1 MNHFR
6 PAEVAVSNPCG
17 TNPAAATASSAA
29 APTGVDHQPATAMI
43 VPITATAQTLM
54 PIASASLSPASRSR
68 DLRAQPKPGSTRQA
82 AVSRPKRS
90 MPIQPV
96 AARRTT
102 QIAMATASVNAS
114 FFVNYSPCQ
123 RPRTISLDADLNRA
137 RSQERRVRS
146 PRPLTILS
154 ATASHCHDQITI
166 RPRQVLPFRRF
177 SQSGNDPTPLVDKL
191 ESAACLSYY
200 FWIQPDRDFPES

>member
-6 PAEVAVSNPCG
+6 PAEIAVSNPCG

-54 PIASASLSPASRSR
+54 PIASASLSPASRNR

-137 RSQERRVRS
+137 RSQAAPSPQPSTAHDLKRNGVTLSRS
-146 PRPLTILS
+146 DNN
-154 ATASHCHDQITI
+154 TAQAGTAL
-166 RPRQVLPFRRF
+166 QAFF
-177 SQSGNDPTPLVDKL
+177 S
-191 ESAACLSYY
+191 
-200 FWIQPDRDFPES
+200 